1 MNTSPCTIIEPR
13 LPDYLAG
20 TLPDAE
26 RAEIRAHL
34 ADCPA
39 CREMADTL
47 QLVGGA
53 MALTPL
59 RETLDENRREQIHE
73 ALRTRGARPAPS
85 RRWRQLLTWLNPA
98 RAPTPALRLA
108 MSVITFVVLPLC
120 LIALLAP
127 SFQSVK
133 TRADHEAG
141 WAATSA
147 PMSDPESA
155 LSVSTRGDARVLAKE
170 LEATREAPI
179 SESVVNGV
187 VPADGL
193 EARVPVP
200 RETEVTKTGERLAF
214 AFTTSDGAAAP
225 QRASGLVESPAPAT
239 APAKP
244 ARPPAPSEPAAVP
257 ADQALRMQGL
267 FAGRSVGGRETKEAQ
282 VTADKTDQYGH
293 DDYAYEDSRRRGAVA
308 TKSEA
313 VGVGRGE
320 LRSELKPATKPA
332 LGGDL
337 WDSDGDKRPVV
348 ALGGVTR
355 TEDFDRSV
363 LADENGARGPH
374 AAWYSDVPTPV
385 PAAPPVITASGTAI
399 TLEDGRAKHAGEKA
413 AARPA
418 RPDGNERLS
427 LEKDSE
433 GVLSLKGLAGASDDA
448 MDEVSEVAM
457 DKKKREGGKFERDY
471 LYDATG
477 REGVKPRGNM
487 TGAGEGE
494 AARALHESESADGD
508 TLGSLARFTV
518 TNGTAVNGEPLVA
531 VAPVGRAVGGGGAVA
546 DGPRPAAPRVP
557 AGFNPYTDAKQ
568 DAFSTFAIDVDT
580 ASYTLTRQ
588 ALGEGRMPD
597 PEEVRTEEIVNAF
610 DYDYAPP
617 AAGAFALHS
626 ELAPSP
632 FRAPLELL
640 KIGVQGKL
648 IGRDAKRPA
657 VLTLVIDGSGSMDTA
672 DRLGRIRRALHLLA
686 GQLKPQDSIAIVQF
700 SEQARLLLDRTS
712 GTNATAV
719 RAAVDALGAS
729 GSTDLEA
736 GLRLGYEVA
745 ARGFRSGAA
754 NRVILLS
761 DGVANLGA
769 ASAQAILAT
778 VEQYRRQ
785 GIYLTVLGFGR
796 GNYDDAMLEQLA
808 NKGDGQYAFVDS
820 DAEAKRLL
828 VDQWEQTLHVI
839 ARDAKIQVEFNPA
852 RVVRWRQVGYENR
865 KLRRQDFRNDAVDA
879 GEVGSGQSVTALY
892 DLELTGDAGQP
903 IATVRVRYQDP
914 DTRAM
919 TELEQ
924 RVTVADRHRSFA
936 AAPVR
941 YRVAACA
948 AEFAER
954 LRVSPYAAGTDWET
968 LVATLRP
975 AALELPLDQRVQ
987 ELLRLAE
994 AARGLAD

>member
-1 MNTSPCTIIEPR
+1 MNTSPCTNIEPR

-26 RAEIRAHL
+26 RAEIHAHL
-34 ADCPA
+34 DGCPA

-47 QLVGGA
+47 QLVSGA
-53 MALTPL
+53 MTQVPL
-59 RETLDENRREQIHE
+59 RETLDAARREQIHE
-73 ALRTRGARPAPS
+73 ALRTRGTRPAPT
-85 RRWRQLLTWLNPA
+85 RRWLDLLTWLNPA
-98 RAPTPALRLA
+98 RAPSPALRLA

-127 SFQSVK
+127 SFRSVK
-133 TRADHEAG
+133 SRADHEAG
-141 WAATSA
+141 WATPSA
-147 PMSDPESA
+147 PTADPEST
-155 LSVSTRGDARVLAKE
+155 LSVAARRDSAVLDKK
-170 LEATREAPI
+170 LEATRAAPA
-179 SESVVNGV
+179 SESVVNSV
-187 VPADGL
+187 LWAD
-193 EARVPVP
+193 ESATEVPVAK
-200 RETEVTKTGERLAF
+200 ELAVTESGAGLAF
-214 AFTTSDGAAAP
+214 RYTLSDGVALP
-225 QRASGLVESPAPAT
+225 QRASGRIESPAPAP

-244 ARPPAPSEPAAVP
+244 VPPPAPSEPAAAP
-257 ADQALRMQGL
+257 ADQGIRMQGL
-267 FAGRSVGGRETKEAQ
+267 FAGRSVGGRLSEVDNAPASGKDLQA
-282 VTADKTDQYGH
+282 H
-293 DDYAYEDSRRRGAVA
+293 DDYAYEDRRRMPD
-308 TKSEA
+308 
-313 VGVGRGE
+313 VGGKFDSSSVRE
-320 LRSELKPATKPA
+320 DLRSELKPAEKPA
-332 LGGDL
+332 LGGDV
-337 WDSDGDKRPVV
+337 WDYEDYDGDKRAAAGKHKDAV
-348 ALGGVTR
+348 
-355 TEDFDRSV
+355 DRLKPTGEAS
-363 LADENGARGPH
+363 ARSLE
-374 AAWYSDVPTPV
+374 AAWHGRVAPPA
-385 PAAPPVITASGTAI
+385 PAAPPAITVNGGTAI
-399 TLEDGRAKHAGEKA
+399 VLADGRATVAGEKPA
-413 AARPA
+413 TRPA
-418 RPDGNERLS
+418 RPEGNARLS
-427 LEKDSE
+427 LEKAGE
-433 GVLSLKGLAGASDDA
+433 GKLILKGLATASGTVV
-448 MDEVSEVAM
+448 DEVAEVVTE
-457 DKKKREGGKFERDY
+457 KKEREGETLGRYYE
-471 LYDATG
+471 YDNNG
-477 REGVKPRGNM
+477 RESRRLRANT
-487 TGAGEGE
+487 TGAEEGA
-494 AARALHESESADGD
+494 AARDSDESDVDVGRDTVLRSLSTMTNALD
-508 TLGSLARFTV
+508 
-518 TNGTAVNGEPLVA
+518 VNGAFLVA
-531 VAPVGRAVGGGGAVA
+531 DAPVGQAIAGGGVAV
-546 DGPRPAAPRVP
+546 DGPRPAAPREP

-617 AAGAFALHS
+617 AAGAFALHT

-632 FRAPLELL
+632 FRAPLEQL
-640 KIGVQGKL
+640 KIGVQGQL

-686 GQLKPQDSIAIVQF
+686 GQLKSQDSIAIVQF
-700 SEQARLLLDRTS
+700 SEQGRLLLDRTS
-712 GTNATAV
+712 GTNTAAV

-745 ARGFRSGAA
+745 ARGFRRGAA

-778 VEQYRRQ
+778 VAQYRRQ

-808 NKGDGQYAFVDS
+808 NQGDGQYAFVDS
-820 DAEAKRLL
+820 DAEAQRLL

-839 ARDAKIQVEFNPA
+839 ARDVKIQVEFNPE

-914 DTRAM
+914 DTRAV

-924 RVTVADRHRSFA
+924 RVTAADRHRTFA

-975 AALELPLDQRVQ
+975 AALELSLDQRVQ

-994 AARGLAD
+994 AARGLAE

>member
-1 MNTSPCTIIEPR
+1 MNTSPCTNIEPR

-26 RAEIRAHL
+26 RAEIHAHL
-34 ADCPA
+34 AGCPA

-47 QLVGGA
+47 QLVSGA
-53 MALTPL
+53 MSLTPL
-59 RETLDENRREQIHE
+59 RETLDEARREQIHE
-73 ALRTRGARPAPS
+73 ALRTRGTRPVPA
-85 RRWRQLLTWLNPA
+85 RRWLGLLTWLNPT
-98 RAPTPALRLA
+98 RAPSPALRLA

-127 SFQSVK
+127 AMRHVK
-133 TRADHEAG
+133 SRADHEMG
-141 WAATSA
+141 WQNTAAPKPAAAA
-147 PMSDPESA
+147 PLLPESGGA
-155 LSVSTRGDARVLAKE
+155 AA
-170 LEATREAPI
+170 EATRKKAEFRFEAT
-179 SESVVNGV
+179 SELT
-187 VPADGL
+187 ADVDD
-193 EARVPVP
+193 ERVPVP
-200 RETEVTKTGERLAF
+200 LEISGLRAAQPVAHGYFLTGGRVAP
-214 AFTTSDGAAAP
+214 AAP
-225 QRASGLVESPAPAT
+225 AAPAPVESPAPAPEPSKPLGVVTVTET
-239 APAKP
+239 APAP
-244 ARPPAPSEPAAVP
+244 AAQSGRKTEHLFGQNGDGLVNEPAQAP
-257 ADQALRMQGL
+257 AGGKDQQAGDRDSYRDRSRM
-267 FAGRSVGGRETKEAQ
+267 RE
-282 VTADKTDQYGH
+282 V
-293 DDYAYEDSRRRGAVA
+293 VA
-308 TKSEA
+308 KPKS
-313 VGVGRGE
+313 GV
-320 LRSELKPATKPA
+320 A
-332 LGGDL
+332 LGEEESKTLVAAKKRASLADE
-337 WDSDGDKRPVV
+337 WDADGDKQPSAAAIGGKFEQKEATAEPV
-348 ALGGVTR
+348 LTG
-355 TEDFDRSV
+355 ENSV
-363 LADENGARGPH
+363 LSLNAVGYDRVATPAPAAAPVITVSGGIAGAPENGRDENGREKKA
-374 AAWYSDVPTPV
+374 
-385 PAAPPVITASGTAI
+385 
-399 TLEDGRAKHAGEKA
+399 EEKA

-418 RPDGNERLS
+418 RPPAELGLTLS
-427 LEKDSE
+427 KTGSGALIM
-433 GVLSLKGLAGASDDA
+433 KGLAEASD
-448 MDEVSEVAM
+448 
-457 DKKKREGGKFERDY
+457 FEQTESYYYDRD
-471 LYDATG
+471 G
-477 REGVKPRGNM
+477 READGGARIDSLRRDKS
-487 TGAGEGE
+487 GAGEG
-494 AARALHESESADGD
+494 AATRSLSKSDDVGVVDEVLLSLSTMTNALVGNETLVMAD
-508 TLGSLARFTV
+508 
-518 TNGTAVNGEPLVA
+518 
-531 VAPVGRAVGGGGAVA
+531 APAG
-546 DGPRPAAPRVP
+546 DGPRPGAAREP

-617 AAGAFALHS
+617 AAGAFALHT

-640 KIGVQGKL
+640 KIGVQGKV

-700 SEQARLLLDRTS
+700 SEQGRLLLDRTS
-712 GTNATAV
+712 GTNAAAV
-719 RAAVDALGAS
+719 RAAVDALSAN

-754 NRVILLS
+754 NRVFLLS

-769 ASAQAILAT
+769 SSAQAILAT
-778 VEQYRRQ
+778 VEQYRKQ

-808 NKGDGQYAFVDS
+808 DKGDGQYAFVDT

-839 ARDAKIQVEFNPA
+839 ARDVKIQVEFNPE
-852 RVVRWRQVGYENR
+852 RVTRWRQVGYENR
-865 KLRRQDFRNDAVDA
+865 KLRQQDFRNDAVDA

-892 DLELTGDAGQP
+892 DLELTGDAGRP
-903 IATVRVRYQDP
+903 IATVRVRFKDP
-914 DTRAM
+914 DTGAV

-924 RVTVADRHRSFA
+924 RVTSEDRYRTFA

-954 LRVSPYAAGTDWET
+954 LRVSPYAAGTDWDT
-968 LVATLRP
+968 LAATLRP
-975 AALELPLDQRVQ
+975 AVLELPLDQRVQ
-987 ELLRLAE
+987 ELLRLVE
-994 AARGLAD
+994 AARGLAE

>member
-1 MNTSPCTIIEPR
+1 MNTSPCTNIEPR

-20 TLPDAE
+20 ALPDAE
-26 RAEIRAHL
+26 RAEIHAHL
-34 ADCPA
+34 AGCPA

-47 QLVGGA
+47 QLLSGA
-53 MALTPL
+53 MAQVPL
-59 RETLDENRREQIHE
+59 RETLDEARREQIHE
-73 ALRTRGARPAPS
+73 ALRTRGTRPAPVC
-85 RRWRQLLTWLNPA
+85 RWAQVLAWLNPA

-108 MSVITFVVLPLC
+108 MSVITFVALPLC

-127 SFQSVK
+127 SMTRVK
-133 TRADHEAG
+133 SRADHEAG
-141 WAATSA
+141 WATTAA
-147 PMSDPESA
+147 PSSGPESA
-155 LSVSTRGDARVLAKE
+155 LSVSTRRDAVVLAKE
-170 LEATREAPI
+170 PEATREAPA
-179 SESVVNGV
+179 SDSVVNSV
-187 VPADGL
+187 VPADDRD
-193 EARVPVP
+193 A
-200 RETEVTKTGERLAF
+200 EVTVPLEIAVTKSGERLAF
-214 AFTTSDGAAAP
+214 AFTASDGAAAP
-225 QRASGLVESPAPAT
+225 QLEAGRVDSPAPET

-244 ARPPAPSEPAAVP
+244 ARPPAPSEPAALS
-257 ADQALRMQGL
+257 ADQALGMQGL
-267 FAGRSVGGRETKEAQ
+267 FAGHSAGGRLGGEAQ
-282 VTADKTDQYGH
+282 VAVSGKDQHGQ
-293 DDYAYEDSRRRGAVA
+293 DDYSYKDSRRRSAISQAGGL
-308 TKSEA
+308 E
-313 VGVGRGE
+313 RGS
-320 LRSELKPATKPA
+320 LRSELKPATKTA
-332 LGGDL
+332 SGVDM
-337 WDSDGDKRPVV
+337 WDSDGDKRAVV
-348 ALGGVTR
+348 ALGGVRR

-385 PAAPPVITASGTAI
+385 PAAPPVITVRGTAI

-418 RPDGNERLS
+418 RSDGNERLS
-427 LEKDSE
+427 LETSGE
-433 GVLSLKGLAGASDDA
+433 RVLSLKGLAGASDDA
-448 MDEVSEVAM
+448 TDEVSDVAM
-457 DKKKREGGKFERDY
+457 DKKKREEGQFERDY

-487 TGAGEGE
+487 TGVGEGE
-494 AARALHESESADGD
+494 AALELHESESGDGD

-531 VAPVGRAVGGGGAVA
+531 VAPVGRAVGGGGAVV
-546 DGPRPAAPRVP
+546 DGPRPAAPREP

-640 KIGVQGKL
+640 KIGVQGRL

-839 ARDAKIQVEFNPA
+839 ARDVKIQVEFNPE

-892 DLELTGDAGQP
+892 DLELIGDAGQP

-914 DTRAM
+914 DTRAV

-924 RVTVADRHRSFA
+924 RVTVADRHRSFD
-936 AAPVR
+936 AAPPR